1 MLGKLKEILILL
13 LRCLCPLQKC
23 CSLLALITLF
33 FKADLFW
40 EKNFCGLIIWFS
52 VYMLV
57 YIHVSFAIYPCN
69 NLGKWRL
76 KAFCYVHIPQA
87 NWSARIIRS
96 IKWYGID
103 SQSSIKVLTQVHLGQ
118 ICSFFSCIYYKTW
131 KKKKTVIFVLQ
142 HLSRKEKVC
151 IWCH

>member
-1 MLGKLKEILILL
+1 MFVPFAEVLFLTCPNNSIVRSWSILGKEYLWSHNMIVCIYV
-13 LRCLCPLQKC
+13 CLYPCFLC
-23 CSLLALITLF
+23 
-33 FKADLFW
+33 
-40 EKNFCGLIIWFS
+40 
-52 VYMLV
+52 
-57 YIHVSFAIYPCN
+57 YIPCN

-131 KKKKTVIFVLQ
+131 KKKKKTVIFVLQ